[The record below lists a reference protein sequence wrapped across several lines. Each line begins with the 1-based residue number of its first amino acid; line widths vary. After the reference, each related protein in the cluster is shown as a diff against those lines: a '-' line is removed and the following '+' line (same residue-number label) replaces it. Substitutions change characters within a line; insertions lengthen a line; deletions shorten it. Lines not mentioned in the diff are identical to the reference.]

1 VVTGVDDAAAIAR
14 EEVFGPVVTVI
25 PFADEAEAV
34 SMANDSAYGL
44 AGAVWTQDPAR
55 ALRVTQGLEAGT
67 IWVNSYKTIGVMTP
81 FGGFKASGYGRSS
94 GVEGL
99 EEYLQTKSVWIETAD
114 EPAFNFGY
122 G

>member
-1 VVTGVDDAAAIAR
+1 LDLLVFDEVVDG
-14 EEVFGPVVTVI
+14 
-25 PFADEAEAV
+25 EAEAV
-34 SMANDSAYGL
+34 RLANDSAYGL

-55 ALRVTQGLEAGT
+55 ALRTAHALEAGT
-67 IWVNSYKTIGVMTP
+67 IWVNAYKTIGVMSP

-94 GVEGL
+94 GREGL

-114 EPAFNFGY
+114 RPAFGFGY